1 MLVFGW
7 APLGASVLLLANA
20 AAGIEECGVSVRV
33 LWTVPLRVPFKVPS
47 RFCKFIRIFFV
58 RIAFNGSFN
67 AL

>member
-47 RFCKFIRIFFV
+47 RFCKFIRMF
-58 RIAFNGSFN
+58 
-67 AL
+67 L